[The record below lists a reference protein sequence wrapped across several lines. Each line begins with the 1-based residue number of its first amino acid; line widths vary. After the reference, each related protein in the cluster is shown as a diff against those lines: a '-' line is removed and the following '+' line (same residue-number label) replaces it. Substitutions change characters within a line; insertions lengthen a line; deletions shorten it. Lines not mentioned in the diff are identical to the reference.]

1 VSISAK
7 TVKTQLMALKPM
19 FATRTLKASRKAQH
33 RIGELM
39 ESRFK
44 NQVFQKERLFDNF
57 DSVWLLPKD
66 ERRGGVILYL
76 HGGGYAFGDLEYAKG
91 FGSLLAVQ
99 TGTRVFCPAYRLA
112 PENPFP
118 AALDDA
124 VSAYKYLISK
134 GYSAKKITL
143 CGESAGGGLCF
154 ALCLRLKSEGLPL
167 PSGIIAISPWTD
179 MTASGVSYEENKDS
193 DPTMTKEMLGFYADC
208 YTNDRKNPLVSP
220 LFGDLSDMPPSII
233 FAAENEIMRSDSESI
248 HNALIKAGAKS
259 KLFLKPERWHAY
271 LLYGLKEDQKDFEA
285 VNKFLNAV
293 LEQENRLR
301 WLKLD
306 NAAKMYPATRN
317 DQWSNLFR
325 VSATLTEE
333 IDKTVMQSA
342 LDVTARRFPSIAVR
356 LRKGLF
362 WYYLQQLS
370 ESPKILDEKSY
381 PLTRMSKRE
390 TRKCA
395 FRVIVYKKRVAIEV
409 FHSITDGNG
418 ALTFLKSLIAEYL
431 WQKHPVKVPAEN
443 GVLSRLDYPK
453 ESELEDSFQKYA
465 GSITAKR
472 KERPA
477 WRISG
482 TPETAGFLNL
492 TCFELPLKDALDKA
506 HEYNVSLTE
515 FLCAVIMSALQNLQK
530 EKYPRTQKRK
540 PIKIRVPAN
549 LRRIFPSTTL
559 RNFVM
564 FTIPEILPE
573 LGVYDFEE
581 ICKAVHH
588 KMGMDIT
595 PKQMSMKIAANI
607 KSERLMAA
615 RIMPLFVKNFI
626 IKTTFNSVGERQACF
641 TVSNLGAI
649 AVPDQMKDYIER
661 FDFILGA
668 QLKAPHNCG
677 ILSFGDTLYINFIR
691 DICES
696 DLEMHIYRVL
706 RELGLSVKVQSNQ
719 G

>member
-1 VSISAK
+1 MPISAK
-7 TVKTQLMALKPM
+7 AVKTQLMALKPM

-44 NQVFQKERLFDNF
+44 NQVLERQHRFENF
-57 DSVWLLPKD
+57 DGAWLLPKD

-99 TGTRVFCPAYRLA
+99 TGTRTFCPAYRLA

-134 GYSAKKITL
+134 GYNAKKITL

-154 ALCLRLKSEGLPL
+154 ALCLRLKSEGLSL

-179 MTASGVSYEENKDS
+179 MTASGVSYKDNKDS
-193 DPTMTKEMLGFYADC
+193 DPTMTKEMLDFYADC
-208 YTNDRKNPLVSP
+208 YTNDRKNPLASP

-233 FAAENEIMRSDSESI
+233 FAAENEIMRSDAESI
-248 HNALIKAGAKS
+248 HNALMKAGAKS

-293 LEQENRLR
+293 LEQENKLR
-301 WLKLD
+301 WMKLD

-342 LDVTARRFPSIAVR
+342 LDVTVRRFPSIAVR

-370 ESPKILDEKSY
+370 APPKILNEKSY

-418 ALTFLKSLIAEYL
+418 ALTFLKSLVAEYL
-431 WQKHPVKVPAEN
+431 WQKYLVKVPAEN
-443 GVLSRLDYPK
+443 GVLSRIDYPK

-492 TCFELPLKDALDKA
+492 TCFELSLKDALDKA

-530 EKYPRTQKRK
+530 EKYPKTQRRK
-540 PIKIRVPAN
+540 PIKLRVPAN
-549 LRRIFPSTTL
+549 LRRIFPSDTL

-581 ICKAVHH
+581 ICKVVHH
-588 KMGMDIT
+588 KMGVDIT

-649 AVPDQMKDYIER
+649 TVPDQMKDYIER